1 MAIGFRPSVDSL
13 GGISNMSPGVPVDQM
28 ASTTPFANVPLDKED
43 RNTLA
48 FREQFVGDPRRQ
60 IERLT
65 EQTSQLPVLEKQS
78 EAERTARQAKS
89 GAAALR
95 QERKTIEESDAFK
108 NLKQLEKQTMMSE
121 FVPTKENAQDLSNL
135 FGLVSLIGFT
145 IGMGGKRHAMQA
157 MSAMNGM
164 LEGHR
169 AGREDLYKRE
179 KSIFEEQM
187 KTLKQKTEV
196 LTKELERIAKL
207 AATNRAAAEEDA
219 TALFAQEGA
228 DFYKKHAEKYGAL
241 GTLELA
247 KANLQNAEK
256 SFEII
261 LKEREKRDARLDR
274 IAQQMQMFQ
283 LKSAHDFE
291 MADIKARLKSSE
303 PPRLSATQIGMA
315 QRAVNSLGGVA
326 SAAEALMKLPAGTT
340 TELLPNL
347 QTKEGMI
354 NYVRNT
360 IGRKISSRDADMM
373 NTLFTGIGRNLA
385 SIEASGAATG
395 LQSLAEQMQKG
406 IYINSGVDDPYKVA
420 FKIADLRRI
429 ATENIRPAIDAGIL
443 PEKQAA
449 TAADLVKRIE
459 KAIPYTVMDV
469 IDAANKG
476 RKTIGETTSKTVQG
490 KSFDNEQAADAAF
503 KRGEI
508 KAGDRVVIGGVSG
521 TWEP

>member
-1 MAIGFRPSVDSL
+1 MVIGFRPSVDSL
-13 GGISNMSPGVPVDQM
+13 GGISDMSPGVPVDQM

-48 FREQFVGDPRRQ
+48 FREQFVGEPRRQ

-65 EQTSQLPVLEKQS
+65 EQTSQLPMLEKQS
-78 EAERTARQAKS
+78 EAERTARQAQR

-95 QERKTIEESDAFK
+95 QERKAIEESDAFK

-187 KTLKQKTEV
+187 KTLKQKTEI

-207 AATNRAAAEEDA
+207 AATDRAAAEEDA

-261 LKEREKRDARLDR
+261 LKEREKRDARLDK

-291 MADIKARLKSSE
+291 LARLRAALN
-303 PPRLSATQIGMA
+303 PPKGGGKGSATSQ
-315 QRAVNSLGGVA
+315 Q
-326 SAAEALMKLPAGTT
+326 
-340 TELLPNL
+340 
-347 QTKEGMI
+347 
-354 NYVRNT
+354 
-360 IGRKISSRDADMM
+360 
-373 NTLFTGIGRNLA
+373 F
-385 SIEASGAATG
+385 
-395 LQSLAEQMQKG
+395 
-406 IYINSGVDDPYKVA
+406 
-420 FKIADLRRI
+420 
-429 ATENIRPAIDAGIL
+429 ENI
-443 PEKQAA
+443 
-449 TAADLVKRIE
+449 TAADVGNAWFRINQWLSRA
-459 KAIPYTVMDV
+459 KSVDDIPSGSPFLRDRGTQSGIVDAFLNYAKTSSLPADMQAT
-469 IDAANKG
+469 DAALLGIAFDIVAARAQGRATGVTDAKIAQVVRQLPIEGDKPETKREKIALLFNQLDEVNKMLPDE
-476 RKTIGETTSKTVQG
+476 KQ
-490 KSFDNEQAADAAF
+490 
-503 KRGEI
+503 
-508 KAGDRVVIGGVSG
+508 KAGGDYMRSPVARQIWQKYSGEETSAPQGPQPGEVKGGYRFKGGNPADKNNWEKVSG
-521 TWEP
+521 